1 MKPWLSLLITVTL
14 IASSLIPNFYLYVTI
29 LILGTIWLK
38 NNKVLT
44 HFYIFLLLI
53 SIVFTLSL
61 KHHISSRNATI
72 NNFPSNPNQQFTG
85 IITYVNKTKLTLKLD
100 NNFTLTIFIPK
111 KHNLTLNVN
120 DIIQVSGNYIQ
131 PSISRNPGQN
141 NAKRYCMM
149 HKKLGVMYANK
160 ISILKSHHT
169 YSFHSI
175 CAKLKQHIVHQHQKS
190 LPQPHATLYTA
201 LIFGESYA
209 ELPQDLKKTFK
220 KAGLI
225 HALVVS
231 GSQVSLIIGV
241 LTLLL
246 NRIWVYRHY
255 QFIVIIP
262 ICIVFYT
269 LTGGGE
275 SVSRAMIMALIALFI
290 KHCLRYKTSP
300 LYIINLTAL
309 IMIIYDPFIIYKAG
323 AILSFLATFS
333 LIYGIEFIEK
343 KCPSTWPASIKTLL
357 AGCLAPWLFT
367 TPTLLLYFNQLPLA
381 SLISNI
387 LLVTLIEYIVIL
399 GFASTCLGFIYF
411 PLALILNQVAYLGI
425 SIILWVSKTST
436 LLPFAVINTSTPI
449 ITSFALVSISIIILK
464 SSLSRS
470 KKSAVI
476 ITFLFMILAIP
487 PLLKRNR
494 LDICFLDVGQ
504 GDAAL
509 IQYNNTTIL
518 IDTGPKF
525 DRYLGGIAN
534 NVLIPALNHYGI
546 NSLDYLIISHFDKD
560 HSANLEAIS
569 KHIPIKTII
578 HNGNLNTYL
587 KKQNI
592 TLDPSTKH
600 LSLCNNQTLTI
611 KDLNLHFLNP
621 CSYPEEI
628 SKNNQSL
635 VFQVQKN
642 EHNILFTGDIEEET
656 EYTLLETVPQKLK
669 TSILKVAH
677 HGSKT
682 SSTDL
687 FLKTSNPKH
696 IIISSGQHNRYHHP
710 HPSILQRL
718 SLYPN
723 LFRTDLQGAVMVV
736 IKKHLTISPFLQN

>member
-1 MKPWLSLLITVTL
+1 MKPWFSLLITVAL
-14 IASSLIPNFYLYVTI
+14 VASSLIPNFYLYLTL
-29 LILGTIWLK
+29 LILVSIWLK

-53 SIVFTLSL
+53 SIVFTTSL
-61 KHHISSRNATI
+61 NHHISSRNATL
-72 NNFPSNPNQQFTG
+72 NNFPSNPNQQFKG
-85 IITYVNKTKLTLKLD
+85 IITYFNKTKLTLKLD
-100 NNFTLTIFIPK
+100 NNFTLTVFIPK
-111 KHNLTLNVN
+111 KQNLTLNVN

-160 ISILKSHHT
+160 ISILKSHHP
-169 YSFHSI
+169 YSFYSI
-175 CAKLKQHIVHQHQKS
+175 CAKLKKHIVHQHQKS

-209 ELPQDLKKTFK
+209 ELTQDLKKTFK

-241 LTLLL
+241 LTMLL
-246 NRIWVYRHY
+246 NRIWIYRHY

-275 SVSRAMIMALIALFI
+275 SVSRAMIMAIIALFI

-309 IMIIYDPFIIYKAG
+309 IMIIYDPFILYKAG

-343 KCPSTWPASIKTLL
+343 KCPSSWPASIKTLL

-411 PLALILNQVAYLGI
+411 PIALILNQVAYLGI

-436 LLPFAVINTSTPI
+436 LLPFAIVNTSTPI
-449 ITSFALVSISIIILK
+449 ITSFALVSIAIIILN
-464 SSLSRS
+464 SSLSHP
-470 KKSAVI
+470 KKTAII
-476 ITFLFMILAIP
+476 ITFLFIVLTIP

-504 GDAAL
+504 GDATL
-509 IQYNNTTIL
+509 IQYNNTSIL

-525 DRYLGGIAN
+525 DRYLGSIAN
-534 NVLIPALNHYGI
+534 NILIPALNHYGI
-546 NSLDYLIISHFDKD
+546 NQLDYVIISHFDKD

-578 HNGNLNTYL
+578 HNGNLNIYL
-587 KKQNI
+587 RKKNI
-592 TLDPSTKH
+592 TLPLSTKH
-600 LSLCNNQTLTI
+600 VYLCNNQVLSI
-611 KDLNLHFLNP
+611 KDLTFHFLNP
-621 CSYPEEI
+621 CTYPEGT

-642 EHNILFTGDIEEET
+642 DHNILFTGDIEEEM
-656 EYTLLETVPQKLK
+656 EYTLLETVPHKLK

-682 SSTDL
+682 SSTEL

-696 IIISSGQHNRYHHP
+696 SIISAGQHNRYHHP
-710 HPSILQRL
+710 HKHILNR
-718 SLYPN
+718 
-723 LFRTDLQGAVMVV
+723 
-736 IKKHLTISPFLQN
+736 IKKKSLVFQTNMHGAILVSIKNKLAIKSFL